1 MSEVLRDFPEVNG
14 LYIFRCEPVP
24 LVNQVKGSVIDVFL
38 GGLRGACL
46 PKKERVSRVGV

>member
-38 GGLRGACL
+38 GGGFAAHAFQRKNVF
-46 PKKERVSRVGV
+46 PE